1 MDYFIDVKI
10 KPDEEMRENLLLNKV
25 YTKLHKALS
34 TLKATDIGVSF
45 PKYRVKLG
53 DVIRIHGAKQ
63 RLDGLQAMNWL
74 GGLSGYCEVSD
85 ILAVPEKVKYRVVSR
100 IQSNMTE
107 AKLRRLIKRG
117 SITPEEVKQY
127 KAKMFSIGL
136 DNPYLELESNSN
148 GHKYR
153 RYIQF
158 GELLDASVKGKFDQF
173 GLSTTATIHWF

>member
-1 MDYFIDVKI
+1 MNFYVDITLLPDDDIPTYFI
-10 KPDEEMRENLLLNKV
+10 RNKV

-136 DNPYLELESNSN
+136 DNSYLELESNSN
-148 GHKYR
+148 GHKHR

-158 GELLDASVKGKFDQF
+158 GELSPTASKGEFDQF
-173 GLSTTATIHWF
+173 GLSKTASIPWF